1 MGVGVVL
8 TKRWGRPVSLL
19 TMTGWQL
26 TAGGL
31 LLLPTALLAE
41 GLPPTVST
49 ENVAGY
55 AYLSLVGGA
64 LAYWLW
70 FRGVERLPAASVSL
84 LGLLSPLVAA
94 VVGWAVLGQRL
105 SPLQLVGMAVALGG
119 VAAGQTAPPS
129 RAAGTQVD
137 PAGHVGAVV
146 PQRRTPQCA
155 PAWVSGQCGHPSG
168 LGRAAV
174 ERPAGRAGPP
184 VTPSRPAAA
193 VRRSPSHP
201 FTTTME
207 VVMSTSSST
216 VPAVTR
222 APRRLSASIRRRGTS
237 RSGSTRRSCV
247 ERRSGC

>member
-94 VVGWAVLGQRL
+94 AVGWAVLGQRL

-129 RAAGTQVD
+129 RAAQTQVD

-146 PQRRTPQCA
+146 PQRRTPAVSTGVGQA
-155 PAWVSGQCGHPSG
+155 PSCGHPSG
-168 LGRAAV
+168 LGQAAV

-184 VTPSRPAAA
+184 VHTIEACCSRQSDE
-193 VRRSPSHP
+193 VRATRSQPLWR
-201 FTTTME
+201 
-207 VVMSTSSST
+207 SS
-216 VPAVTR
+216 
-222 APRRLSASIRRRGTS
+222 
-237 RSGSTRRSCV
+237 
-247 ERRSGC
+247 